1 MQLSS
6 LFCCP
11 APIPIVA
18 WSFIITIAL
27 LIIGFAWI
35 AYQNKSK
42 GSDHDNSKND
52 DLVQQIIN
60 LKSELSAKEERIK
73 ILNEKILETQES
85 KEETEERLTKEFE
98 NLAHKI
104 LDLNSEKF
112 KKQNKEQIDTILNP
126 LSEQIEKFKK
136 KVEDTNEKGIER
148 NAMLMQKINS
158 LESLNNKLSQDALNL
173 TNALKGDSKT
183 QGDWG
188 ENRLELL
195 LEKSGLSNGV
205 HFSTQGGYKDDEGK
219 LKKPDFIIYLP
230 DNKHLIIDSK
240 VSLTAYVDYYNAEDD
255 ITEQQAI
262 KRHLDSIKRHYMELS
277 DKDYP
282 NLYGINAPD
291 HVLMFIP
298 NEPALMLAL
307 NEDKNLYINA
317 LEKNI
322 VLVSAST
329 LLATLSTV
337 ASIWK
342 QEDQKRN
349 ALEIAKEGGL
359 LYDKFEG
366 FVQDLIKVG
375 KSLKSSKDSYED
387 AMNKLTD
394 GRGNIIKKI
403 ENLKDLGAKTKK
415 SLPQNIIDRANND
428 EDN

>member
-1 MQLSS
+1 ME
-6 LFCCP
+6 F
-11 APIPIVA
+11 
-18 WSFIITIAL
+18 FIIITL
-27 LIIGFAWI
+27 LLVGFGVI
-35 AYQNKSK
+35 TFQNRSK
-42 GSDHDNSKND
+42 AQETDNSKNNE
-52 DLVQQIIN
+52 LVQQIID

-73 ILNEKILETQES
+73 ILNEKIKEAQET

-112 KKQNKEQIDTILNP
+112 KKQNKEQIDTLLSP

-136 KVEDTNEKGIER
+136 KVEDTNEKGVER

-375 KSLKSSKDSYED
+375 KSLKSSNQLEQFLQ
-387 AMNKLTD
+387 KL
-394 GRGNIIKKI
+394 
-403 ENLKDLGAKTKK
+403 
-415 SLPQNIIDRANND
+415 P
-428 EDN
+428 

>member
-1 MQLSS
+1 ME
-6 LFCCP
+6 F
-11 APIPIVA
+11 
-18 WSFIITIAL
+18 FIIITL
-27 LIIGFAWI
+27 LLVGFGLI
-35 AYQNKSK
+35 TFQNRSK
-42 GSDHDNSKND
+42 AQETDNSKND
-52 DLVQQIIN
+52 ELVQQIID

-73 ILNEKILETQES
+73 ILNEKIKEAQET
-85 KEETEERLTKEFE
+85 KDETEERLTKEFE

-112 KKQNKEQIDTILNP
+112 KKQNKEQIDTLLSP

-136 KVEDTNEKGIER
+136 KVEDTNEKGVER
-148 NAMLMQKINS
+148 NAMLMQKIIS

-173 TNALKGDSKT
+173 ANALKGDSKT

-188 ENRLELL
+188 ESRLELL
-195 LEKSGLSNGV
+195 LEKSGLTNGV
-205 HFSTQGGYKDDEGK
+205 HFSTQAAYKDDEGK
-219 LKKPDFIIYLP
+219 LKKPDFIINLP
-230 DNKHLIIDSK
+230 ENKHLIIDSK
-240 VSLTAYVDYYNAEDD
+240 VSLTAYVEYYNAEDE

-282 NLYGINAPD
+282 NLYGINTPD
-291 HVLMFIP
+291 HVLMFVP

-307 NEDKNLYINA
+307 NEDKNLYLNA

-375 KSLKSSKDSYED
+375 KSIKSSKDSYED
-387 AMNKLTD
+387 AMSKLTE

-403 ENLKDLGAKTKK
+403 ENLKDLGVKTKK
-415 SLPQNIIDRANND
+415 SLPQNIIDRANQD

>member
-1 MQLSS
+1 ME
-6 LFCCP
+6 
-11 APIPIVA
+11 
-18 WSFIITIAL
+18 FIITIAL

-42 GSDHDNSKND
+42 GSDLDNSKND

-112 KKQNKEQIDTILNP
+112 KKQNKEQIDTLLNP

-136 KVEDTNEKGIER
+136 KVEDTNEKGVER
-148 NAMLMQKINS
+148 NTMLMQKINS

-262 KRHLDSIKRHYMELS
+262 KRHLDSIKRHYMGLS

>member
-1 MQLSS
+1 ME
-6 LFCCP
+6 F
-11 APIPIVA
+11 
-18 WSFIITIAL
+18 FIIITL
-27 LIIGFAWI
+27 LLVGFVLI
-35 AYQNKSK
+35 TLQIRSK
-42 GSDHDNSKND
+42 AQETHNSNNNE
-52 DLVQQIIN
+52 LVQQIID

-73 ILNEKILETQES
+73 ILNEKIKDVQET
-85 KEETEERLTKEFE
+85 KKETEERLTKEFE
-98 NLAHKI
+98 NLANKI

-112 KKQNKEQIDTILNP
+112 KKQNKEQIDTLLSP

-136 KVEDTNEKGIER
+136 KVEDTNEKGVER
-148 NAMLMQKINS
+148 NAMLMQKIIS
-158 LESLNNKLSQDALNL
+158 LESLNNKLSQDAINL
-173 TNALKGDSKT
+173 ANALKGDSKT

-188 ENRLELL
+188 ESRLELL
-195 LEKSGLSNGV
+195 LEKSGLTNGV
-205 HFSTQGGYKDDEGK
+205 HFSTQAAYKDDEGK
-219 LKKPDFIIYLP
+219 LKKPDFIINLP

-240 VSLTAYVDYYNAEDD
+240 VSLTAYVEYYNAEDE

-282 NLYGINAPD
+282 NLYGINTPD
-291 HVLMFIP
+291 HVLMFVP

-375 KSLKSSKDSYED
+375 KSIKSSKDSYED
-387 AMNKLTD
+387 AMSKLTE

-415 SLPQNIIDRANND
+415 SLPQNIIDRANQD

>member
-1 MQLSS
+1 ME
-6 LFCCP
+6 F
-11 APIPIVA
+11 
-18 WSFIITIAL
+18 FIIITL
-27 LIIGFAWI
+27 LLVGFGVI
-35 AYQNKSK
+35 TFQNRSK
-42 GSDHDNSKND
+42 AQETDNSKND
-52 DLVQQIIN
+52 ESFQQIIY

-73 ILNEKILETQES
+73 ILNEKIKETQET

-112 KKQNKEQIDTILNP
+112 KKQNKEQIDTLLSP

-136 KVEDTNEKGIER
+136 KVEDTNEKGVER
-148 NAMLMQKINS
+148 NAMLMQKIIS

-173 TNALKGDSKT
+173 ANALKGDSKT

-188 ENRLELL
+188 ESRLELL
-195 LEKSGLSNGV
+195 LEKSGLTNGV
-205 HFSTQGGYKDDEGK
+205 HFSTQATYKDDEGK
-219 LKKPDFIIYLP
+219 LKKPDFIINLP
-230 DNKHLIIDSK
+230 ENKHLIIDSK
-240 VSLTAYVDYYNAEDD
+240 VSLTAYVEYYNAEDE

-282 NLYGINAPD
+282 NLYGINTPD
-291 HVLMFIP
+291 HVLMFVP

-307 NEDKNLYINA
+307 NEDKNLYLNA

-375 KSLKSSKDSYED
+375 KSIKNSKDSYED
-387 AMNKLTD
+387 AMSKLTE

-415 SLPQNIIDRANND
+415 SLPQNIIDRANQD

>member
-1 MQLSS
+1 ME
-6 LFCCP
+6 F
-11 APIPIVA
+11 
-18 WSFIITIAL
+18 FIITL
-27 LIIGFAWI
+27 LLVGFGVI
-35 AYQNKSK
+35 TFQNRSK
-42 GSDHDNSKND
+42 AQETDNSKND
-52 DLVQQIIN
+52 ELVQQIID

-73 ILNEKILETQES
+73 ILNEKIKEAQET

-98 NLAHKI
+98 NLAYKI

-112 KKQNKEQIDTILNP
+112 KKQNKEQIDTLLSP

-136 KVEDTNEKGIER
+136 KVEDTNEKGVER
-148 NAMLMQKINS
+148 NAMLMQKIIS

-188 ENRLELL
+188 ESRLELL
-195 LEKSGLSNGV
+195 LEKSGLTNGV
-205 HFSTQGGYKDDEGK
+205 HFSTQAAYKDDEGK
-219 LKKPDFIIYLP
+219 LKKPDFIINLP

-240 VSLTAYVDYYNAEDD
+240 VSLTAYVEYYNAEDE

-282 NLYGINAPD
+282 NLYRINTPD
-291 HVLMFIP
+291 HVLMFVP

-307 NEDKNLYINA
+307 NEDKNLYLNA

-375 KSLKSSKDSYED
+375 KSIKSSKDSYED
-387 AMNKLTD
+387 AMSKLTE

-415 SLPQNIIDRANND
+415 SLPQNIIDTANHD

>member
-1 MQLSS
+1 ME
-6 LFCCP
+6 F
-11 APIPIVA
+11 
-18 WSFIITIAL
+18 FIIITL
-27 LIIGFAWI
+27 LLVGFGLI
-35 AYQNKSK
+35 TFQNRSK
-42 GSDHDNSKND
+42 AQETDNSKND
-52 DLVQQIIN
+52 ELVQQIID

-73 ILNEKILETQES
+73 ILNEKIKEAQET

-112 KKQNKEQIDTILNP
+112 KKQNKEQIDTLLSP

-136 KVEDTNEKGIER
+136 KVEDTNEKGVER
-148 NAMLMQKINS
+148 NAMLMQKIIS

-173 TNALKGDSKT
+173 AKALKGDSKT

-188 ENRLELL
+188 ESRLELL
-195 LEKSGLSNGV
+195 LEKSGLTNGV
-205 HFSTQGGYKDDEGK
+205 HFSTQAAYKDDEGK
-219 LKKPDFIIYLP
+219 LKKPDFIINLP
-230 DNKHLIIDSK
+230 ENKHLIIDSK
-240 VSLTAYVDYYNAEDD
+240 VSLTAYVEYYNAEDE

-282 NLYGINAPD
+282 NLYGINTPD
-291 HVLMFIP
+291 HVLMFVP

-307 NEDKNLYINA
+307 NEDKNLYLNA

-375 KSLKSSKDSYED
+375 KSIKSSKDSYED
-387 AMNKLTD
+387 AMSKLTE

-415 SLPQNIIDRANND
+415 SLPQNIIDRANQD

>member
-1 MQLSS
+1 ME
-6 LFCCP
+6 F
-11 APIPIVA
+11 
-18 WSFIITIAL
+18 FIIITL
-27 LIIGFAWI
+27 LLVGFGVI
-35 AYQNKSK
+35 TFQNRSK
-42 GSDHDNSKND
+42 VQETDNSKND
-52 DLVQQIIN
+52 ELVQQIID

-73 ILNEKILETQES
+73 ILNEKIKEAQET
-85 KEETEERLTKEFE
+85 KDETEERLTKEFE

-112 KKQNKEQIDTILNP
+112 KKQNKEQIDTLLSP

-136 KVEDTNEKGIER
+136 KVEDTNEKGVER
-148 NAMLMQKINS
+148 NAMLMQKIIS

-173 TNALKGDSKT
+173 ANALKGDSKT

-188 ENRLELL
+188 ESRLELL
-195 LEKSGLSNGV
+195 LEKSGLTNGV
-205 HFSTQGGYKDDEGK
+205 HFSTQAAYKDDEGK
-219 LKKPDFIIYLP
+219 LKKPDFIINLP

-240 VSLTAYVDYYNAEDD
+240 VSLTAYVEYYNAEDE

-282 NLYGINAPD
+282 NLYGINTPD
-291 HVLMFIP
+291 HVLMFVP

-307 NEDKNLYINA
+307 NEDKNLYLNA

-366 FVQDLIKVG
+366 FIQDLIKVG
-375 KSLKSSKDSYED
+375 KSIKSSKVSYED
-387 AMNKLTD
+387 AMSKLTE

-415 SLPQNIIDRANND
+415 SLPQNIIDRANQD

>member
-1 MQLSS
+1 ME
-6 LFCCP
+6 F
-11 APIPIVA
+11 
-18 WSFIITIAL
+18 FIIITFL
-27 LIIGFAWI
+27 LLGFGVI
-35 AYQNKSK
+35 TFQNRSK
-42 GSDHDNSKND
+42 AQETDNSKND
-52 DLVQQIIN
+52 ELVQQIIE

-73 ILNEKILETQES
+73 ILSEKIKEAQET
-85 KEETEERLTKEFE
+85 KEETEARLTKEFE

-112 KKQNKEQIDTILNP
+112 KKQNKEQIDTLLSP

-136 KVEDTNEKGIER
+136 KVEDTNEKGVEI
-148 NAMLMQKINS
+148 NAMLMQKIIS

-173 TNALKGDSKT
+173 ANALKGDSKT

-188 ENRLELL
+188 ESRLELL
-195 LEKSGLSNGV
+195 LEKSGLTNGV
-205 HFSTQGGYKDDEGK
+205 HFSTQAAYKDDDGK
-219 LKKPDFIIYLP
+219 LKKPDFIINLP

-240 VSLTAYVDYYNAEDD
+240 VSLTAYVEYYNAEDE

-282 NLYGINAPD
+282 NLYGINTPD
-291 HVLMFIP
+291 HVLMFVP

-307 NEDKNLYINA
+307 NEDKNLYLNA

-349 ALEIAKEGGL
+349 A
-359 LYDKFEG
+359 
-366 FVQDLIKVG
+366 
-375 KSLKSSKDSYED
+375 
-387 AMNKLTD
+387 
-394 GRGNIIKKI
+394 
-403 ENLKDLGAKTKK
+403 
-415 SLPQNIIDRANND
+415 
-428 EDN
+428 